1 MTMAKQQR
9 PSLLSGMLA
18 SKGRAA
24 EPVLDEE
31 APAAAKVSSVAKDND
46 GRVQVLV
53 RMTPAERKALR
64 RIALEQ
70 DTTVQA
76 LVEELLRDLI
86 ARHGG

>member
-1 MTMAKQQR
+1 MIMAKQQR

-31 APAAAKVSSVAKDND
+31 APATAKISSAAKDND

-53 RMTPAERKALR
+53 RMTPAER
-64 RIALEQ
+64 
-70 DTTVQA
+70 
-76 LVEELLRDLI
+76 
-86 ARHGG
+86 

>member
-1 MTMAKQQR
+1 MAKQQR

-18 SKGRAA
+18 SKGRAV
-24 EPVLDEE
+24 EPALEE
-31 APAAAKVSSVAKDND
+31 ETPAPAKVSSTPKDSD